1 MQQIFRNRKIEKA
14 HTRRDLEKTIA
25 ENEKRGWKQIS
36 DIKEDYGNYQVLM
49 EFINNR

>member
-14 HTRRDLEKTIA
+14 HTRRELEKTIA

-36 DIKEDYGNYQVLM
+36 EIREDYGNYQVLM
-49 EFINNR
+49 KFTNIR